1 MRIAKSLSLRNCL
14 HRPVRTAAMVALSAL
29 LSFSVLAGS
38 LMISGLKNGLNSLEK
53 RLGADIMVVPYE
65 AVTKSVLTGLILQG
79 NPGYFYMDQSYVDRL
94 SKISGIGQMSEQ
106 FFLASSTASCCST
119 KVQII
124 GFDPKTDFVILPW
137 AQHTYNKNLGYM
149 EVLVGSGLNAF
160 MGDKLTFYGSDVKV
174 AARLDKTGTYL
185 DSAVYAN
192 EDTVKT
198 LISAAK
204 EKKIFNF
211 GSVDPERVVSSVL
224 IKVADGYSVEEVLN
238 DINIHVRGVEA
249 VQTQNMVSDVA
260 GKLSGISDMAGVLVL
275 VVWLLVLMIMAIAF
289 YMLSN
294 ERKKEFAVL
303 RLVGASRKKLISIL
317 LGETILVSAAG
328 SAIGA
333 AFAVL
338 LASLFSNLI
347 ESSLDLPFLIP
358 ATGRFWAMA
367 LGAVVVTVA
376 ASSASV
382 AFGAYR
388 ISRMDTALVM
398 RGDNG

>member
-1 MRIAKSLSLRNCL
+1 MWIFKSLSLRNCL

-79 NPGYFYMDQSYVDRL
+79 NPGYFYMDQSYVGKL

-124 GFDPKTDFVILPW
+124 GFDPKTDFAILPW

-149 EVLVGSGLNAF
+149 EVLVGNGLNAF
-160 MGDKLTFYGSDVKV
+160 AGDELTFYGSDVKV

-204 EKKIFNF
+204 EKRIFNF
-211 GSVDPERVVSSVL
+211 DGVDPERVVSSVL
-224 IKVADGYSVEEVLN
+224 IKVADGYSVDEVLN
-238 DINIHVRGVEA
+238 DINIHVRGVKA

-260 GKLSGISDMAGVLVL
+260 AKLSGISDMAGVLVA

-289 YMLSN
+289 FMLSN

-303 RLVGASRKKLISIL
+303 RLVGASRKKLTAIL

-328 SAIGA
+328 SAVGA

-338 LASLFSNLI
+338 LVSLFGNLI
-347 ESSLDLPFLIP
+347 ETSLDLPFLIP
-358 ATGRFWAMA
+358 GTGRFWVMVLCAI
-367 LGAVVVTVA
+367 VVSAA
-376 ASSASV
+376 ASSASA

-388 ISRMDTALVM
+388 IGRMDTALVL